1 MYDIQYENS
10 DKLYIN
16 AVVTG
21 QDNKQVMIK
30 HGSNFV

>member
-1 MYDIQYENS
+1 MRIVINY
-10 DKLYIN
+10 LIN
-16 AVVTG
+16 AAVTR